1 MIITTEDTEEENVT
15 EATGTSNCLESGL
28 TPDRAGGSPLL
39 NGISIILFL
48 SILLRVPYSQ
58 PSSKGPVAKQ
68 SYYIVALPGDGI
80 GPEVLSC
87 ALRVLNVASQLFRI
101 DFRIEEIPGGG
112 HYYVEHE
119 TEWPEGSFEKCEAAD
134 AILLGAVGHE
144 VEGKPVFTKPGKPY
158 PEPQL
163 AGFAQVI
170 LNRQKL
176 DLYANVRPVKLYPGV
191 KHKIHGELVQ
201 VWNPNKVDYVV
212 VRENTED
219 AYTGETN
226 SIADGQVTP
235 IRITRR
241 ATERVV
247 RYAFN
252 LAQRRNK
259 QLKVTC
265 VDKSNIIG
273 AHRFFREV
281 FREVGQREFP
291 DIALDYAY
299 VDAFCQWQI
308 RNPEWYDVV
317 VGPNLVG
324 DIISDNGATTAGGLG
339 LAVGGNIG
347 DEHAMFE
354 PIHGS
359 APKHAGKDK
368 ANPLAAILAVQMMLD
383 WLGNRHEDSRLNR
396 AAQQLEAAV
405 AGLLSEGKTLT
416 YDLIGE
422 AKAARCSEVGAAIE
436 DKLRMMARDPN

>member
-1 MIITTEDTEEENVT
+1 M
-15 EATGTSNCLESGL
+15 
-28 TPDRAGGSPLL
+28 P
-39 NGISIILFL
+39 
-48 SILLRVPYSQ
+48 Q
-58 PSSKGPVAKQ
+58 KQ

-80 GPEVLSC
+80 GPEVLAC
-87 ALRVLNVASQLFRI
+87 ALNVLNITGELFQI
-101 DFRIEEIPGGG
+101 DFQVEEIPCGG
-112 HYYVEHE
+112 HYYAEHE
-119 TEWPEGSFEKCEAAD
+119 VEWPEGSFEKCEAAD
-134 AILLGAVGHE
+134 AVLLGAVGHE
-144 VEGKPVFTKPGKPY
+144 VDGKTVFTKPGKPY

-176 DLYANVRPVKLYPGV
+176 GLYANVRPVKLYPGV
-191 KHKIHGELVQ
+191 KHKIHGELKQ
-201 VWNPNKVDYVV
+201 VWEAGKVDYVV
-212 VRENTED
+212 IRENTED

-226 SIADGQVTP
+226 SIDDGRVTP
-235 IRITRR
+235 IRITRA

-252 LAQRRNK
+252 LARRRNK
-259 QLKVTC
+259 MLKVTC

-273 AHRFFREV
+273 AHRFFRDV
-281 FREVGQREFP
+281 FREVGTSEFS
-291 DIALDYAY
+291 DIKLDYAY

-324 DIISDNGATTAGGLG
+324 DIVSDNGATTAGGLG

-368 ANPLAAILAVQMMLD
+368 ANPLAAILAMQMMLE
-383 WLGNRHEDSRLNR
+383 WLGTRHEDQRLQR
-396 AAQQLEAAV
+396 AAETVEAAV
-405 AGLLSEGKTLT
+405 VDLLSEGKTLT

-422 AKAARCSEVGAAIE
+422 TKASRCSEVGKAVVE
-436 DKLRMMARDPN
+436 KLRARV

>member
-1 MIITTEDTEEENVT
+1 MKE
-15 EATGTSNCLESGL
+15 
-28 TPDRAGGSPLL
+28 
-39 NGISIILFL
+39 
-48 SILLRVPYSQ
+48 
-58 PSSKGPVAKQ
+58 

-87 ALRVLNVASQLFRI
+87 ALNVLKTAGHMLQINFQ
-101 DFRIEEIPGGG
+101 IEEIPCGG
-112 HYYVEHE
+112 HYYAEHE
-119 TEWPEGSFEKCEAAD
+119 IEWPEGSFEKCEQAD

-144 VEGKPVFTKPGKPY
+144 IDGKTVFTKPGKPY

-176 DLYANVRPVKLYPGV
+176 HLYANVRPVKLYPGV
-191 KHKIHGELVQ
+191 KHKIHGVLKQ
-201 VWNPNKVDYVV
+201 VWEAGKVDYVV
-212 VRENTED
+212 IRENTED

-226 SIADGQVTP
+226 SIEDGKVTP
-235 IRITRR
+235 IRITRK

-252 LAQRRNK
+252 LARRRNK
-259 QLKVTC
+259 QHKVTC

-281 FREVGQREFP
+281 FREVGQSEFP
-291 DIALDYAY
+291 DLKLDYAY

-347 DEHAMFE
+347 DEHGMFE

-359 APKHAGKDK
+359 APKHAGKDR
-368 ANPLAAILAVQMMLD
+368 ANPLAAILAAQMMLD
-383 WLGNRHEDSRLNR
+383 WLGARHDDERLRR
-396 AAQQLEAAV
+396 AAEMVEDAV
-405 AGLLSEGKTLT
+405 VALLSEGQTLT
-416 YDLIGE
+416 YDLAGE
-422 AKAARCSEVGAAIE
+422 EKASRCSEVGAAVE
-436 DKLRMMARDPN
+436 EKLKAMA

>member
-1 MIITTEDTEEENVT
+1 MKE
-15 EATGTSNCLESGL
+15 
-28 TPDRAGGSPLL
+28 
-39 NGISIILFL
+39 
-48 SILLRVPYSQ
+48 
-58 PSSKGPVAKQ
+58 

-87 ALRVLNVASQLFRI
+87 ALNVLKTAGHMLQI
-101 DFRIEEIPGGG
+101 DFQIEEIPCGG
-112 HYYVEHE
+112 HYYAEHE
-119 TEWPEGSFEKCEAAD
+119 MEWPDGSFEKCEKAD

-144 VEGKPVFTKPGKPY
+144 VDGKTVFTKPGKPY

-176 DLYANVRPVKLYPGV
+176 NLYANVRPVKLYPGV
-191 KHKIHGELVQ
+191 KHKIHGELKQ
-201 VWNPNKVDYVV
+201 VWEAGKVDYVV
-212 VRENTED
+212 IRENTED
-219 AYTGETN
+219 AYTGET
-226 SIADGQVTP
+226 SAIADGKVTP
-235 IRITRR
+235 IRITRT

-252 LAQRRNK
+252 LARRRNR
-259 QLKVTC
+259 QHKVTC

-281 FREVGQREFP
+281 FREVGQSEFP
-291 DIALDYAY
+291 DLKLDYAY

-347 DEHAMFE
+347 DEHGMFE

-359 APKHAGKDK
+359 APKHAGKDR
-368 ANPLAAILAVQMMLD
+368 ANPLAAILAAQMMLD
-383 WLGNRHEDSRLNR
+383 WLGTRHDDERLQR
-396 AAQQLEAAV
+396 AAEMVEEAVV
-405 AGLLSEGKTLT
+405 ALLSEGETLT

-422 AKAARCSEVGAAIE
+422 EKASRCSEVGAAVE
-436 DKLRMMARDPN
+436 KKLKAMA

>member
-1 MIITTEDTEEENVT
+1 MAPN
-15 EATGTSNCLESGL
+15 
-28 TPDRAGGSPLL
+28 
-39 NGISIILFL
+39 
-48 SILLRVPYSQ
+48 
-58 PSSKGPVAKQ
+58 Q

-191 KHKIHGELVQ
+191 KHKIHGRLVQ
-201 VWNPNKVDYVV
+201 VWDPEKTDYVV

-219 AYTGETN
+219 AYTGKTN
-226 SIADGQVTP
+226 SIADGRVTP

-241 ATERVV
+241 ATERVA

-252 LAQRRNK
+252 LARRRDK
-259 QLKVTC
+259 QHKVTC

-281 FREVGQREFP
+281 FREIGQQEFP

-383 WLGNRHEDSRLNR
+383 WLGTRREDERLHR
-396 AAQQLEAAV
+396 AAHEVEAAV
-405 AGLLSEGKTLT
+405 AALLSEAETLT

-422 AKAARCSEVGAAIE
+422 AKASRCSEVGAAVE
-436 DKLRMMARDPN
+436 EKLRRLERGH

>member
-1 MIITTEDTEEENVT
+1 M
-15 EATGTSNCLESGL
+15 
-28 TPDRAGGSPLL
+28 
-39 NGISIILFL
+39 
-48 SILLRVPYSQ
+48 
-58 PSSKGPVAKQ
+58 AKQ
-68 SYYIVALPGDGI
+68 SYQVVALPGDGI
-80 GPEVLSC
+80 GPEVLAS
-87 ALRVLNVASQLFRI
+87 ALRVLGAVRELFNVEFEV
-101 DFRIEEIPGGG
+101 DEIPCGG
-112 HYYVEHE
+112 HYYAEHE
-119 TEWPEGSFEKCEAAD
+119 VEWPEGSFEKCEAAD

-144 VEGKPVFTKPGKPY
+144 VDGRTVFTKPGKPY

-170 LNRQKL
+170 GNRKKL

-191 KHKIHGELVQ
+191 KHKIHGKLVQ
-201 VWNPNKVDYVV
+201 VWDADKVDYVV

-219 AYTGETN
+219 AYTGEMEV
-226 SIADGQVTP
+226 IEDGRVTP

-252 LAQRRNK
+252 LARRRNK
-259 QLKVTC
+259 LRKVTC

-273 AHRFFREV
+273 AHRFFRDV
-281 FREVGQREFP
+281 FREVGEREFP
-291 DIALDYAY
+291 DITLDFAY

-308 RNPEWYDVV
+308 RSPEWFDVAV
-317 VGPNLVG
+317 APNLVG
-324 DIISDNGATTAGGLG
+324 DIVSDNGATTAGGLG

-368 ANPLAAILAVQMMLD
+368 ANPMAAILAMQMMLD
-383 WLGNRHEDSRLNR
+383 WLATRHGDDRLSQ
-396 AAQQLEAAV
+396 AASKVEAAV
-405 AGLLSEGKTLT
+405 AAVLQEGKTLT

-422 AKAARCSEVGAAIE
+422 EKASRCSEVGAAVE
-436 DKLRMMARDPN
+436 EKLRMIV

>member
-1 MIITTEDTEEENVT
+1 M
-15 EATGTSNCLESGL
+15 
-28 TPDRAGGSPLL
+28 TP
-39 NGISIILFL
+39 
-48 SILLRVPYSQ
+48 
-58 PSSKGPVAKQ
+58 KQ
-68 SYYIVALPGDGI
+68 SYYIIALPGDGI

-87 ALRVLNVASQLFRI
+87 ALNVLNTAGELFQI
-101 DFRIEEIPGGG
+101 NFQVEQIPCGG

-144 VEGKPVFTKPGKPY
+144 VNGKPVFTKPGKPY

-191 KHKIHGELVQ
+191 KHKIHGALVQ
-201 VWNPNKVDYVV
+201 VWDPDKVDYVV
-212 VRENTED
+212 IRENTED

-226 SIADGQVTP
+226 SIAGGQVTP

-247 RYAFN
+247 RYAFD
-252 LAQRRNK
+252 LARRRNK
-259 QLKVTC
+259 QHKVTC

-281 FREVGQREFP
+281 FREVGERDFP
-291 DIALDYAY
+291 DLTLDYAY

-308 RNPEWYDVV
+308 RNPAWYDVV
-317 VGPNLVG
+317 VGPTLLG
-324 DIISDNGATTAGGLG
+324 DIISDDGATTAGGLG
-339 LAVGGNIG
+339 LAGGGNIG

-368 ANPLAAILAVQMMLD
+368 ANPLAAILSAQMMLD
-383 WLGNRHEDSRLNR
+383 WLGARHSDERLVR
-396 AAQQLEAAV
+396 AAEKVEAAV
-405 AGLLSEGKTLT
+405 AALLSEGKTLT

-422 AKAARCSEVGAAIE
+422 KKAAGCSEVGKAVE
-436 DKLRMMARDPN
+436 EKLRNLA

>member
-1 MIITTEDTEEENVT
+1 M
-15 EATGTSNCLESGL
+15 
-28 TPDRAGGSPLL
+28 
-39 NGISIILFL
+39 
-48 SILLRVPYSQ
+48 
-58 PSSKGPVAKQ
+58 AKQ

-80 GPEVLSC
+80 GTEVLAC
-87 ALRVLNVASQLFRI
+87 ALRVLSVVGALFHV
-101 DFRIEEIPGGG
+101 DFKVEEIPCGG

-119 TEWPEGSFEKCEAAD
+119 TEWPEGSFEKCQAAD

-144 VEGKPVFTKPGKPY
+144 VDGKTIFTKPGKPY

-170 LNRQKL
+170 GNRKKL

-191 KHKIHGELVQ
+191 KHKIHGKLIQ
-201 VWNPNKVDYVV
+201 VWEPGKVDYVV
-212 VRENTED
+212 IRENTED
-219 AYTGETN
+219 AYTGEVEA
-226 SIADGQVTP
+226 IEDGRVTP

-252 LAQRRNK
+252 LARRRNK
-259 QLKVTC
+259 QMKVTC

-273 AHRFFREV
+273 AHRFFRDI
-281 FREVGQREFP
+281 FREVGEREFP
-291 DIALDYAY
+291 DITMDYAY

-308 RNPEWYDVV
+308 RSPEWFDVAV
-317 VGPNLVG
+317 APNLVG
-324 DIISDNGATTAGGLG
+324 DIVSDNGATTAGGLG

-368 ANPLAAILAVQMMLD
+368 ANPLAAILAMQMMLE
-383 WLGNRHEDSRLNR
+383 WLAARHGDDRLAR
-396 AAQQLEAAV
+396 AASKVEAAV
-405 AGLLSEGKTLT
+405 AAVLLEGKTLT

-422 AKAARCSEVGAAIE
+422 EHASRCSEVGAAVE
-436 DKLRMMARDPN
+436 QKLRSIV

>member
-1 MIITTEDTEEENVT
+1 MKE
-15 EATGTSNCLESGL
+15 
-28 TPDRAGGSPLL
+28 
-39 NGISIILFL
+39 
-48 SILLRVPYSQ
+48 
-58 PSSKGPVAKQ
+58 

-87 ALRVLNVASQLFRI
+87 ALDVLRTAGHMFQINFQ
-101 DFRIEEIPGGG
+101 IEEIPCGG
-112 HYYVEHE
+112 HYYAEHE
-119 TEWPEGSFEKCEAAD
+119 LEWPEGSFEKCEQAD

-144 VEGKPVFTKPGKPY
+144 VNGKTVFTKPGKPY

-176 DLYANVRPVKLYPGV
+176 NLYANVRPVKLYPGV
-191 KHKIHGELVQ
+191 KHKIHGELKQ
-201 VWNPNKVDYVV
+201 VWSPGKVDYIVI
-212 VRENTED
+212 RENTED
-219 AYTGETN
+219 AYTGETS
-226 SIADGQVTP
+226 SITDGRVTP
-235 IRITRR
+235 ILITRR

-252 LAQRRNK
+252 LARRRKK

-273 AHRFFREV
+273 AHRYFREI
-281 FREVGQREFP
+281 FREIGQSEFP
-291 DIALDYAY
+291 DIKLDYAY

-317 VGPNLVG
+317 VAPNLVG

-347 DEHAMFE
+347 DEHGMFE

-359 APKHAGKDK
+359 APKHARKDR

-383 WLGNRHEDSRLNR
+383 WLGTRHDDERLRR
-396 AAQQLEAAV
+396 AAEMVEDAV
-405 AGLLSEGKTLT
+405 VALLSEGQTLT

-422 AKAARCSEVGAAIE
+422 ERASRCSEVGAAVE
-436 DKLRMMARDPN
+436 EKLRAFA

>member
-1 MIITTEDTEEENVT
+1 M
-15 EATGTSNCLESGL
+15 
-28 TPDRAGGSPLL
+28 
-39 NGISIILFL
+39 
-48 SILLRVPYSQ
+48 
-58 PSSKGPVAKQ
+58 KQ
-68 SYYIVALPGDGI
+68 SYSIVALPGDGI
-80 GPEVLSC
+80 GPEVLSA
-87 ALRVLNVASQLFRI
+87 ALRVLNLAGELFHI
-101 DFRIEEIPGGG
+101 DFQIEEIECGG
-112 HYYVEHE
+112 HYYAEHE
-119 TEWPEGSFEKCEAAD
+119 IEWPEGSFEKCQAAD
-134 AILLGAVGHE
+134 AVILGAVGHE
-144 VEGKPVFTKPGKPY
+144 VDGKTVFTKPGLPY

-176 DLYANVRPVKLYPGV
+176 NLYANVRPVKLYAGV
-191 KHKIHGELVQ
+191 KHKIHGELKQ
-201 VWNPNKVDYVV
+201 VWEASKVDYVV
-212 VRENTED
+212 IRENTED
-219 AYTGETN
+219 AYTGETTP
-226 SIADGQVTP
+226 IEGGQVTP

-252 LAQRRNK
+252 LARRRNK
-259 QLKVTC
+259 QMKVTC

-291 DIALDYAY
+291 EMKLDYAY

-317 VGPNLVG
+317 VAPNLPG
-324 DIISDNGATTAGGLG
+324 DIVSDNGATTAGGLG

-383 WLGNRHEDSRLNR
+383 WLGTRHQDERLLR
-396 AAQQLEAAV
+396 AAEKIETAV
-405 AGLLSEGKTLT
+405 EELLSEGQTLT

-422 AKAARCSEVGAAIE
+422 ENASRCSEVGGAVE
-436 DKLRMMARDPN
+436 ENLRMIG

>member
-1 MIITTEDTEEENVT
+1 M
-15 EATGTSNCLESGL
+15 
-28 TPDRAGGSPLL
+28 P
-39 NGISIILFL
+39 
-48 SILLRVPYSQ
+48 
-58 PSSKGPVAKQ
+58 KQ

-87 ALRVLNVASQLFRI
+87 ALNVLNTAGQLFQI
-101 DFRIEEIPGGG
+101 DFQVEQIPCGG
-112 HYYVEHE
+112 HYYAEHE
-119 TEWPEGSFEKCEAAD
+119 IEWPEGSFEKCEAAD
-134 AILLGAVGHE
+134 AIVLGAVGHE
-144 VEGKPVFTKPGKPY
+144 VAGKRVCRKPGKPY

-176 DLYANVRPVKLYPGV
+176 GLYANVRPVKLYPGV
-191 KHKIHGELVQ
+191 MHKIHGALKQ
-201 VWNPNKVDYVV
+201 VWEAAKVDYVV
-212 VRENTED
+212 IRENTED

-235 IRITRR
+235 IRITRT

-252 LAQRRNK
+252 LAQRRGK
-259 QLKVTC
+259 QHKVTC

-281 FREVGQREFP
+281 FREVGEREFP
-291 DIALDYAY
+291 DIKLDYAY

-317 VGPNLVG
+317 VAPNLVG

-347 DEHAMFE
+347 DGHAMFD

-359 APKHAGKDK
+359 APQHARKDK
-368 ANPLAAILAVQMMLD
+368 TNPLAAILALQMMLD
-383 WLGNRHEDSRLNR
+383 WLGTRHEDERLHR
-396 AAQQLEAAV
+396 AAEQVEAPV
-405 AGLLSEGKTLT
+405 AALLTQGKTLT
-416 YDLIGE
+416 YYLI
-422 AKAARCSEVGAAIE
+422 RQ
-436 DKLRMMARDPN
+436 

>member
-1 MIITTEDTEEENVT
+1 M
-15 EATGTSNCLESGL
+15 
-28 TPDRAGGSPLL
+28 
-39 NGISIILFL
+39 
-48 SILLRVPYSQ
+48 
-58 PSSKGPVAKQ
+58 AKQ
-68 SYYIVALPGDGI
+68 SYRIVALPGDGI
-80 GPEVLSC
+80 GPEVLAS
-87 ALRVLNVASQLFRI
+87 ALRVLDAVGVFFEV
-101 DFRIEEIPGGG
+101 DFEVESISCGG
-112 HYYVEHE
+112 HYYAEHE

-144 VEGKPVFTKPGKPY
+144 VDGRPVFTKPGKPY

-170 LNRQKL
+170 GNRKRL

-191 KHKIHGELVQ
+191 KHKIHGKLVQ
-201 VWNPNKVDYVV
+201 VWDAEKVDYVV
-212 VRENTED
+212 IRENTED
-219 AYTGETN
+219 AYTGEMEV
-226 SIADGQVTP
+226 IEDGRITP

-252 LAQRRNK
+252 LARRRNK
-259 QLKVTC
+259 QRKVTC

-273 AHRFFREV
+273 AHRFFRDV
-281 FREVGQREFP
+281 FRQVGETEFP
-291 DIALDYAY
+291 DLTLDYAY

-308 RNPEWYDVV
+308 RSPEWFDVV

-324 DIISDNGATTAGGLG
+324 DIVSDNGATTAGGLG

-347 DEHAMFE
+347 DQHGMFE

-368 ANPLAAILAVQMMLD
+368 ANPLAAILSVQMMLD
-383 WLGNRHEDSRLNR
+383 WLAARYEDDRLSR
-396 AAQQLEAAV
+396 AAHSLEAAV
-405 AGLLSEGKTLT
+405 AAVLQEGKTLT

-422 AKAARCSEVGAAIE
+422 EKAARCSEVGIAVE
-436 DKLRMMARDPN
+436 RKLREIV

>member
-1 MIITTEDTEEENVT
+1 MQTM
-15 EATGTSNCLESGL
+15 
-28 TPDRAGGSPLL
+28 
-39 NGISIILFL
+39 
-48 SILLRVPYSQ
+48 
-58 PSSKGPVAKQ
+58 AKQ

-80 GPEVLSC
+80 GPEVLSA
-87 ALRVLNVASQLFRI
+87 ALRVLRLTGELFQI
-101 DFRIEEIPGGG
+101 SFQIEQIPCGG
-112 HYYVEHE
+112 HHYVEHE
-119 TEWPEGSFEKCEAAD
+119 IEWPEGSFEKCEAAD
-134 AILLGAVGHE
+134 AVVLGAVGHE
-144 VEGKPVFTKPGKPY
+144 VDGKTVFTKPGKPY

-170 LNRQKL
+170 ANRQKL

-191 KHKIHGELVQ
+191 KHKIHGELKQ
-201 VWNPNKVDYVV
+201 VWEPGKVDYVV
-212 VRENTED
+212 IRENTED

-226 SIADGQVTP
+226 PIEGGRVTP

-252 LAQRRNK
+252 LARRRRK
-259 QLKVTC
+259 QLKVAC

-281 FREVGQREFP
+281 FREIGRQEFP
-291 DIALDYAY
+291 DLKLDYAY

-383 WLGNRHEDSRLNR
+383 WLGTRHADERLLK
-396 AAQQLEAAV
+396 AARQVEAAV
-405 AGLLSEGKTLT
+405 AALLSEGKTLT

-422 AKAARCSEVGAAIE
+422 KKASRCSEVGLAVE
-436 DKLRMMARDPN
+436 KMMRAVG

>member
-1 MIITTEDTEEENVT
+1 MPKE
-15 EATGTSNCLESGL
+15 
-28 TPDRAGGSPLL
+28 
-39 NGISIILFL
+39 
-48 SILLRVPYSQ
+48 
-58 PSSKGPVAKQ
+58 

-80 GPEVLSC
+80 GTEVLSS
-87 ALRVLNVASQLFRI
+87 ALKVLHTAGELFKINFRV
-101 DFRIEEIPGGG
+101 EEIPCGG
-112 HYYVEHE
+112 HYYAEHE
-119 TEWPEGSFEKCEAAD
+119 IEWPDGSFEKCEAAD
-134 AILLGAVGHE
+134 AVLLGAVGHE
-144 VEGKPVFTKPGKPY
+144 VDGKTVFTKPGKPY

-176 DLYANVRPVKLYPGV
+176 GLYANVRPVKLYPGV
-191 KHKIHGELVQ
+191 KHKIHGELKQ
-201 VWNPNKVDYVV
+201 VWKAGKVDYVV
-212 VRENTED
+212 IRENTED
-219 AYTGETN
+219 AYTGETT
-226 SIADGQVTP
+226 SIPDGKVTP
-235 IRITRR
+235 IRITRA

-252 LAQRRNK
+252 LARRRGKLN
-259 QLKVTC
+259 KVTC

-273 AHRFFREV
+273 AHRFFRDV
-281 FREVGQREFP
+281 FREIGTQEFP
-291 DIALDYAY
+291 DIKLDYAY

-324 DIISDNGATTAGGLG
+324 DIVSDNGATTAGGLG

-368 ANPLAAILAVQMMLD
+368 ANPLAAILAMQMMLE
-383 WLGNRHEDSRLNR
+383 WLGTRYEDERLAQ
-396 AAQQLEAAV
+396 AAKQVEAAV
-405 AGLLSEGKTLT
+405 MAVLNEGKTLT

-422 AKAARCSEVGAAIE
+422 EKASRCSEVGAAVE
-436 DKLRMMARDPN
+436 EKLREMA

>member
-1 MIITTEDTEEENVT
+1 MKD
-15 EATGTSNCLESGL
+15 
-28 TPDRAGGSPLL
+28 
-39 NGISIILFL
+39 
-48 SILLRVPYSQ
+48 
-58 PSSKGPVAKQ
+58 

-80 GPEVLSC
+80 GPEVLTQG
-87 ALRVLNVASQLFRI
+87 LRILRTVGELSDIN
-101 DFRIEEIPGGG
+101 FRIEEIPCGG
-112 HYYVEHE
+112 HYYFEHE
-119 TEWPEGSFEKCEAAD
+119 IEWPEGSFEKCQAAD
-134 AILLGAVGHE
+134 AIVLGAVGHE
-144 VEGKPVFTKPGKPY
+144 VDGKTVFTKPGKPY

-176 DLYANVRPVKLYPGV
+176 DLYANVRPVKLYRGV
-191 KHKIHGELVQ
+191 KHKIHGELKQ
-201 VWNPNKVDYVV
+201 VWDAGKVDYFVI
-212 VRENTED
+212 RENTED

-226 SIADGQVTP
+226 PIPDGRITP

-252 LAQRRNK
+252 LARRRNK
-259 QLKVTC
+259 QRKVTC

-281 FREVGQREFP
+281 FREVGTREFP
-291 DIALDYAY
+291 DLKLDYAY

-308 RNPEWYDVV
+308 RYPEWYDVV

-368 ANPLAAILAVQMMLD
+368 ANPLAAILSVQMMLD
-383 WLGNRHEDSRLNR
+383 WLGTRYDDERLTQ
-396 AAQQLEAAV
+396 AAERVEAAV
-405 AGLLSEGKTLT
+405 ERLLSEGKTLT

-422 AKAARCSEVGAAIE
+422 EKASRCSEVGGAVE
-436 DKLRMMARDPN
+436 ENLRMIG

>member
-1 MIITTEDTEEENVT
+1 MT
-15 EATGTSNCLESGL
+15 
-28 TPDRAGGSPLL
+28 
-39 NGISIILFL
+39 
-48 SILLRVPYSQ
+48 
-58 PSSKGPVAKQ
+58 KQ
-68 SYYIVALPGDGI
+68 SYYIGALPGDGI

-87 ALRVLNVASQLFRI
+87 ALKVLNTADQLFQI
-101 DFRIEEIPGGG
+101 DFRVEEIPCGG

-119 TEWPEGSFEKCEAAD
+119 TEWPEGSFEKCERAD

-144 VEGKPVFTKPGKPY
+144 VNGKTVFTKPGKPY

-176 DLYANVRPVKLYPGV
+176 GLYANVRPVKLYPGV
-191 KHKIHGELVQ
+191 KHKIHGELKQ
-201 VWNPNKVDYVV
+201 VWDADKVDYIVI
-212 VRENTED
+212 RENTED

-226 SIADGQVTP
+226 SIGDGLVTP
-235 IRITRR
+235 IRITRQ

-252 LAQRRNK
+252 LARRRGK
-259 QLKVTC
+259 QNKVTC

-281 FREVGQREFP
+281 FHEVGAREFP
-291 DIALDYAY
+291 EIKLDYAY

-347 DEHAMFE
+347 DEHGMFE

-368 ANPLAAILAVQMMLD
+368 ANPMAAILAMQMMLD
-383 WLGNRHEDSRLNR
+383 WLGNRHSDDRLLR
-396 AAQQLEAAV
+396 AAEAVEAAV
-405 AGLLSEGKTLT
+405 AELLNEGKTLT

-422 AKAARCSEVGAAIE
+422 EKAARCSEVGAAVE
-436 DKLRMMARDPN
+436 EKLRMQKPDR

>member
-1 MIITTEDTEEENVT
+1 M
-15 EATGTSNCLESGL
+15 
-28 TPDRAGGSPLL
+28 
-39 NGISIILFL
+39 
-48 SILLRVPYSQ
+48 
-58 PSSKGPVAKQ
+58 SKP

-87 ALRVLNVASQLFRI
+87 ALKVLDTAGQVFQINFQV
-101 DFRIEEIPGGG
+101 EEIPCGG

-119 TEWPEGSFEKCEAAD
+119 TEWPGGSFEKCEAAD
-134 AILLGAVGHE
+134 AIVLGAVGHE
-144 VEGKPVFTKPGKPY
+144 VDGKTVFTKPGKPY

-176 DLYANVRPVKLYPGV
+176 GLYANVRPVKLYSGV
-191 KHKIHGELVQ
+191 KHKIHGELKQ
-201 VWNPNKVDYVV
+201 VWDAGKVDYVV
-212 VRENTED
+212 IRENTED

-226 SIADGQVTP
+226 PIEDGQVTP

-252 LAQRRNK
+252 LARRRGK
-259 QLKVTC
+259 QHKVTC

-281 FREVGQREFP
+281 FREIGASEFP
-291 DIALDYAY
+291 DLKLDYAY

-317 VGPNLVG
+317 VSPNLVG

-347 DEHAMFE
+347 DAHAMFE

-383 WLGNRHEDSRLNR
+383 WLGTRHEDSRLLR
-396 AAQQLEAAV
+396 AAQQIETAV
-405 AGLLSEGKTLT
+405 AALLCEGKTLT

-422 AKAARCSEVGAAIE
+422 EKAARCSEVGAAVE
-436 DKLRMMARDPN
+436 ERLRTMA

>member
-1 MIITTEDTEEENVT
+1 MYFMARLTKKPSGNLCVLVEPSPRRLYSIFVKK
-15 EATGTSNCLESGL
+15 GTM
-28 TPDRAGGSPLL
+28 
-39 NGISIILFL
+39 
-48 SILLRVPYSQ
+48 
-58 PSSKGPVAKQ
+58 AKQ
-68 SYYIVALPGDGI
+68 SYDIVALPGDGI
-80 GPEVLSC
+80 GPEVLSS
-87 ALRVLNVASQLFRI
+87 ALNILRTAGHSFQI
-101 DFRIEEIPGGG
+101 DFHVEEIPCGGR
-112 HYYVEHE
+112 YYAEHE

-144 VEGKPVFTKPGKPY
+144 VDGKTVFTKPGKPY

-176 DLYANVRPVKLYPGV
+176 GLYANVRPVKLYPGV
-191 KHKIHGELVQ
+191 KHKIHGVLKQ
-201 VWNPNKVDYVV
+201 VWDADKVDYVV
-212 VRENTED
+212 IRENTED
-219 AYTGETN
+219 AYTGETT
-226 SIADGQVTP
+226 SIDDGQVTP
-235 IRITRR
+235 IRITRK

-252 LAQRRNK
+252 LARRRQK
-259 QLKVTC
+259 LHKVTC

-291 DIALDYAY
+291 DLKLDYAY

-368 ANPLAAILAVQMMLD
+368 ANPLAAILSVQMMLD
-383 WLGNRHEDSRLNR
+383 WLGTRHSDERLVR
-396 AAQQLEAAV
+396 AAQQVENAV
-405 AGLLSEGKTLT
+405 ASLLSEGKTLT

-422 AKAARCSEVGAAIE
+422 AKAARCSEVGAAVE
-436 DKLRMMARDPN
+436 DKLRMMT

>member
-1 MIITTEDTEEENVT
+1 M
-15 EATGTSNCLESGL
+15 
-28 TPDRAGGSPLL
+28 P
-39 NGISIILFL
+39 
-48 SILLRVPYSQ
+48 
-58 PSSKGPVAKQ
+58 KQ
-68 SYYIVALPGDGI
+68 SYSIVALPGDGI
-80 GPEVLSC
+80 GVEVLNQ
-87 ALRVLNVASQLFRI
+87 ALRVLRAAGELFHI
-101 DFRIEEIPGGG
+101 DFEIEEIECGG
-112 HYYVEHE
+112 HYYAEHE
-119 TEWPEGSFEKCEAAD
+119 MEWSEGSFEKCEAAD

-144 VEGKPVFTKPGKPY
+144 VDGKTVFTKSGKPY

-163 AGFAQVI
+163 AGYAQVI
-170 LNRQKL
+170 LNRREL
-176 DLYANVRPVKLYPGV
+176 NLYANVRPVKLYPGV
-191 KHKIHGELVQ
+191 KHKIHGELKQ
-201 VWNPNKVDYVV
+201 VWEPGKVDYVV
-212 VRENTED
+212 IRENTED

-226 SIADGQVTP
+226 DIEGGRMTP
-235 IRITRR
+235 IKITRT

-252 LAQRRNK
+252 LARRRNR
-259 QLKVTC
+259 QMKVTC

-281 FREVGQREFP
+281 FKAIGTSEFP
-291 DIALDYAY
+291 DIKLDYAY

-317 VGPNLVG
+317 VAPNLAG

-368 ANPLAAILAVQMMLD
+368 ANPLAAILSAQMMLD
-383 WLGNRHEDSRLNR
+383 WLGTRHQDDRLT
-396 AAQQLEAAV
+396 AVAEKVEAAV
-405 AGLLSEGKTLT
+405 AELLAEGKTLT

-422 AKAARCSEVGAAIE
+422 EKASKCSEVGAAVE
-436 DKLRMMARDPN
+436 EKLRALSA